1 MADDSINNCIDVDV
15 GAWNK
20 MCTTL
25 ANAGFR
31 DGAAAGRDAVFQKG
45 FDTGY
50 AEGYQAALSLGYLK
64 GALSTIIHH
73 TEMAT
78 DSAVSVLNTSLEKTS
93 VGMCQLCQ
101 TNPTKIQDHKGIVV
115 TKSMS
120 DIIGNQR
127 DYIRNALD
135 KIEKDNSHLLNEWSA
150 TPKES
155 TGRIN

>member
-1 MADDSINNCIDVDV
+1 
-15 GAWNK
+15 
-20 MCTTL
+20 
-25 ANAGFR
+25 
-31 DGAAAGRDAVFQKG
+31 
-45 FDTGY
+45 
-50 AEGYQAALSLGYLK
+50 
-64 GALSTIIHH
+64 
-73 TEMAT
+73 MAT